1 MINEKI
7 YLKNH
12 YIIDSD
18 AWIEINVPYT
28 NDITLRNKSKAII
41 IVPGGAYSYVSNR
54 EADPVAVEFLK
65 EDFTTITLHYSV
77 KKEYPQPML
86 ELAYTF
92 DYLRKNSDKYY
103 IDKNK
108 ISVIGFSAGGHLVSS
123 YGYLYKKKE
132 FLDII
137 KLEKENI
144 KPNALVLSY
153 PVITMGEYT
162 HFETRDNISNNKPEL
177 LDLLSVE
184 KNIDEEYP
192 PTFIWTTKEDLCVP
206 YQNSELMVSELI
218 KHNVAHE
225 YFLYPYLNHGLSV
238 INSMLYSK
246 EQLNDI
252 HFQEVSVWFKK
263 SVNFINKTLNEE

>member
-7 YLKNH
+7 FLKNH
-12 YIIDSD
+12 YNIDSD

-54 EADPVAVEFLK
+54 EADPVAVEYLK

-77 KKEYPQPML
+77 KSEYPKPML
-86 ELAYTF
+86 ELAYTI
-92 DYLRKNSDKYY
+92 DYLRKNLDKYY

-206 YQNSELMVSELI
+206 YQNSELIVSELI
-218 KHNVAHE
+218 KHNVSHE

-238 INSMLYSK
+238 INPMLYSK
-246 EQLNDI
+246 EQIDDI

-263 SVNFINKTLNEE
+263 SVNFINKAFNEA

>member
-7 YLKNH
+7 FLKNH
-12 YIIDSD
+12 YNIDSD

-54 EADPVAVEFLK
+54 EADPVAVEYLK

-77 KKEYPQPML
+77 KSEYPKPML
-86 ELAYTF
+86 ELAYTI
-92 DYLRKNSDKYY
+92 DYLRKNLEKYY

-162 HFETRDNISNNKPEL
+162 HIETRDNISNNKPEL

-192 PTFIWTTKEDLCVP
+192 PTFIWTTK
-206 YQNSELMVSELI
+206 
-218 KHNVAHE
+218 
-225 YFLYPYLNHGLSV
+225 
-238 INSMLYSK
+238 
-246 EQLNDI
+246 
-252 HFQEVSVWFKK
+252 
-263 SVNFINKTLNEE
+263 